1 VRLLVTPYEKGVLPK
16 STEIDSQRVPV
27 CCQPETVLIGFIK
40 IALYAVVRFVPVQV
54 LDARSELIPAQSLL
68 QLNGWRCV

>member
-1 VRLLVTPYEKGVLPK
+1 VLPK

-27 CCQPETVLIGFIK
+27 CCQPETVLIGFLK

-54 LDARSELIPAQSLL
+54 LDAKSELIPRSIPATVKWLAL
-68 QLNGWRCV
+68 CLIGMIRI